1 MAGRVENLRPF
12 KPGEK
17 RTRDAAAKGGRAAKA
32 ANLEKKTL
40 REWCESLMH
49 AKAPGKVPMTNGQKM
64 VLAQMRAAQKGNAKA
79 FVAVAEILGERKAA
93 LSIGLDLPTII
104 DDIPRSPDPVRP
116 DAAPENGGG
125 E

>member
-79 FVAVAEILGERKAA
+79 FVAVAEVLGERKGVVNITAQ
-93 LSIGLDLPTII
+93 LPTLI
-104 DDIPRSPDPVRP
+104 DDVPYMPDPVRP
-116 DAAPENGGG
+116 DAAPANGGG